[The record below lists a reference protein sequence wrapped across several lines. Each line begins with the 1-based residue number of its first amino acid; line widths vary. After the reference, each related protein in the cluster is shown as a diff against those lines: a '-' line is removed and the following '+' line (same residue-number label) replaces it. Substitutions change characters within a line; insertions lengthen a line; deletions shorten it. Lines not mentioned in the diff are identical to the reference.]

1 MLYIKLF
8 NIGKSMNYFIK
19 FMFILLW
26 SPLCFAIAPYIT
38 GDKLAPGE
46 VATLA
51 TQVESKLTAEGF
63 KVVGKHFP
71 KGLPQHAVVIV
82 THKPVLDAIQ
92 KLGGPSIVNAGIR
105 VGVKS
110 DGTVS
115 YINPEYWQRAFFR
128 RQYSDE
134 LTKELLQKLAKALG
148 AGKHFGGDEPASEL
162 ANYRYMVGMEKF
174 DTDKSELHV
183 FGSFEQAVKA
193 VQGNLAKGM
202 NHTAKVYEVIMP
214 DKKLAVFGVAFNDAK
229 TGEGWWVKR
238 VGADNIAAVPYELY
252 IVGNKVYALYGR
264 YRIAL
269 GWPALGMG
277 TFMGISDAP
286 DIILEALTEVAGG
299 VYEKSSAF

>member
-1 MLYIKLF
+1 
-8 NIGKSMNYFIK
+8 MNYFIK
-19 FMFILLW
+19 IIFIALW
-26 SPLCFAIAPYIT
+26 SPLAFAIAPYIA

-46 VATLA
+46 VKTLA
-51 TQVESKLTAEGF
+51 AQVESKLQAEGF

-71 KGLPQHAVVIV
+71 RSLPQHAVVIV
-82 THKPVLDAIQ
+82 THNPVLDAIQ
-92 KLGGPSIVNAGIR
+92 KLGGSSIVNAGIR

-128 RQYSDE
+128 QQYSDE
-134 LTKELLQKLAKALG
+134 LAKELQQKLGKALG
-148 AGKHFGGDEPASEL
+148 TGKHFGGDEPASDL
-162 ANYRYMVGMEKF
+162 VNYRYMVGMEKF
-174 DTDKSELHV
+174 ESNKNELHA
-183 FGSFEQAVKA
+183 FGSFEQALKA
-193 VQGNLAKGM
+193 VQGNLAKGV
-202 NHTAKVYEVIMP
+202 NHTAKVYEVIMQ
-214 DKKLAVFGVAFNDAK
+214 DKKLAVFGVAFNEAK

-238 VGADNIAAVPYELY
+238 VGADNIAAVPYEMY

-264 YRIAL
+264 YRIAV

-286 DIILEALTEVAGG
+286 DIILESLTDVAGG